1 MYIERH
7 YENSL
12 KIHIYEKIL
21 RLVTKIRYSSLYDNN
36 TLSVLFGINII
47 IIRNSYSCSNSYCM
61 FTFDYQGANEL
72 MIGKRFKIELKNLVK
87 LMKFEFQI
95 YF

>member
-36 TLSVLFGINII
+36 TLSALFGINII
-47 IIRNSYSCSNSYCM
+47 RIYNSYSCSNSYCI
-61 FTFDYQGANEL
+61 FTFDFHGANEL
-72 MIGKRFKIELKNLVK
+72 MKGMQFKIE
-87 LMKFEFQI
+87 
-95 YF
+95 